1 MRRIL
6 SLGLLVLLLLSIAV
20 ITASATASKP
30 YSSYDAWFQS
40 TSQGCAG
47 IYKCDCSPVDNYLYA
62 SARAQYLDSDGT
74 YKWTSTVTSKGND
87 VGMRAFVVTSPG
99 GNKVYYVDASFRARC
114 GSGSMKYYSD
124 YASRK

>member
-20 ITASATASKP
+20 IT
-30 YSSYDAWFQS
+30 
-40 TSQGCAG
+40 
-47 IYKCDCSPVDNYLYA
+47 A